1 MFTGKFSNDAHP
13 NTLDLSAGGMYTN
26 IMIDP
31 LKINYLSTNRRNFVK
46 EGVTSNDSNVLEF
59 NTTNS
64 DSYISMEA
72 YRGLIANSILI
83 PNTLGSNELIELN
96 LSKFFSILSSY
107 DATISALNRRIDELT
122 ATVTA
127 NSNSISGI
135 IGTNTGTP
143 PLTLNEVATN
153 IGSLSTKVTNAEQTI
168 GSLSTNIGS
177 LSTKVTNAEQSIET
191 LTTNLTAAGAA
202 IHDVKQQANALQS
215 ASTDQFRQIRQAM
228 DETRSNINTLT
239 TSVNSFSSSISTI
252 QADLTATKTKLSDAK
267 TEIGNNQ
274 VAITSIRNSIDDI
287 RTNLNSTI
295 REYNTLY
302 SQVQSISTNVD
313 GLSTRVRTLESNSSN
328 ISTIQNNINLLR
340 QVCSSLKSQYIIKS
354 WVPSVQTDN
363 NGFLRLNMSQFP
375 SDMQSKSNDYIVNVE
390 PYDVRAA
397 NYETIIP
404 QWTDWNGDQ
413 GINVRLTWHNN
424 GSVGAGKSVKIFYW
438 ATNPA
443 AALPL
448 PS

>member
-1 MFTGKFSNDAHP
+1 MRYASIFFNMIKVYYMSFVVTDLTSQPENIDHKVIVNGTLQVNNMNIYDEMSSMKNTVGQIAQFLTDHWEDYKDEIAENNRVIEEMINQKVQQIVNEKFNLLQ
-13 NTLDLSAGGMYTN
+13 TT
-26 IMIDP
+26 IDS
-31 LKINYLSTNRRNFVK
+31 INQRVQQN
-46 EGVTSNDSNVLEF
+46 TSN
-59 NTTNS
+59 
-64 DSYISMEA
+64 YQ
-72 YRGLIANSILI
+72 SI
-83 PNTLGSNELIELN
+83 N
-96 LSKFFSILSSY
+96 
-107 DATISALNRRIDELT
+107 
-122 ATVTA
+122 
-127 NSNSISGI
+127 
-135 IGTNTGTP
+135 
-143 PLTLNEVATN
+143 
-153 IGSLSTKVTNAEQTI
+153 TKVTNAEQTI
-168 GSLSTNIGS
+168 G
-177 LSTKVTNAEQSIET
+177 T

-239 TSVNSFSSSISTI
+239 TSVNSFSSSINTI

-375 SDMQSKSNDYIVNVE
+375 SDMQSKSNDYIVTVE
-390 PYDVRAA
+390 PYDVRASEW
-397 NYETIIP
+397 ETVIP

-424 GSVGAGKSVKIFYW
+424 GSVGAGRSVKIFYW